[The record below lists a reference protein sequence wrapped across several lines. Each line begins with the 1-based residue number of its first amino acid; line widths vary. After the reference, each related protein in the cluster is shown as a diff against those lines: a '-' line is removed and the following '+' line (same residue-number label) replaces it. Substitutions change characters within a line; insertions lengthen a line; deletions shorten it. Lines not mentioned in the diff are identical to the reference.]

1 MLDNTAGRGKNMSI
15 KQTYA
20 VFGLGRYGRAVAK
33 ELVRS
38 GAEVLAVDIDEDI
51 VNDAVDEI
59 PYCKCADVTDED
71 VIRQLGIA
79 NVDVVIIAIATNLE
93 ASVMAVML
101 CKEIGV
107 KTVIAKCS
115 SEMNCKILSKVGADR
130 VVFPESESGIRL
142 AKNLLSSGFVDMM
155 ELSKDVSM
163 VELDVKPEWEGKSLV
178 ELNLRR
184 KYSVNVVAVIRNQ
197 EVCVNVDPEKPLERT
212 MKLIV
217 IANVPKLSKLFL

>member
-1 MLDNTAGRGKNMSI
+1 MSI

-33 ELVRS
+33 ELVEN
-38 GAEVLAVDIDEDI
+38 GAEVLAVDIDEEL
-51 VNDAVDEI
+51 VNDASAEI
-59 PYCKCADVTDED
+59 PYCKCADITDED
-71 VIRQLGIA
+71 VIRQLGIS
-79 NVDVVIIAIATNLE
+79 NVDTVIIAIASNLE
-93 ASVMAVML
+93 ASVMATML
-101 CKEIGV
+101 CKEAGV

-130 VVFPESESGIRL
+130 VVLPEKESGIRL
-142 AKNLLSSGFVDMM
+142 AKNLLSFGFVDII

-163 VELDVKPEWEGKSLV
+163 VEINVRPEWEGKNLL

-184 KYSVNVVAVIRNQ
+184 KYSINVVAIIQDNNI
-197 EVCVNVDPEKPLERT
+197 CVNVDPEKPLEKT

-217 IANVPKLSKLFL
+217 IANVSKLGKLR

>member
-1 MLDNTAGRGKNMSI
+1 MGYEGDEKVMSM

-33 ELVRS
+33 ELVES
-38 GAEVLAVDIDEDI
+38 GAEVLAVDIDENL
-51 VNDAVDEI
+51 VNDAIGEI
-59 PYCKCADVTDED
+59 PYCKCADITDEE

-79 NVDVVIIAIATNLE
+79 NVDVVIIAMATNLE
-93 ASVMAVML
+93 ASVMATML
-101 CKEIGV
+101 CKEAGV
-107 KTVIAKCS
+107 KTVIVKCS

-142 AKNLLSSGFVDMM
+142 AKNLLSNGFIDLV

-163 VELDVKPEWEGKSLV
+163 VELDVRPEWEGQNLI

-184 KYSVNVVAVIRNQ
+184 KYSINVVAVVQDNQ
-197 EVCVNVDPEKPLERT
+197 VLINIDPEKPLEKS

-217 IANVPKLSKLFL
+217 IANVSKLNKLK